1 MFFYVLIVVRP
12 TDATY
17 INISVASTLQGL
29 TDFGCRKF
37 SSGAAR
43 FISLFRLDFLWT
55 GIYTSEPLEELS
67 DSEDSESETTVT
79 QPRNDGLLHPCV
91 LALLWEIFVSDL
103 SPRHQEQP
111 DCLLW
116 QQWSATSSAIVDVAA
131 ASLAQYERLGR
142 IFPQAS
148 YGSPHYHFGGLW
160 LRFPMFYLV
169 SYI

>member
-29 TDFGCRKF
+29 TDFGRRKF
-37 SSGAAR
+37 SSGAAC

-55 GIYTSEPLEELS
+55 GIYTPEPLEELS
-67 DSEDSESETTVT
+67 DSEDSESE
-79 QPRNDGLLHPCV
+79 DK
-91 LALLWEIFVSDL
+91 D
-103 SPRHQEQP
+103 
-111 DCLLW
+111 D
-116 QQWSATSSAIVDVAA
+116 SATERWGSFTRVSWLCCGKFLCQICRHAIRRNLTVCCGSSG
-131 ASLAQYERLGR
+131 LQLRLPLWMWLLLPWRSMSDWGGYFLKPHMEVR
-142 IFPQAS
+142 IIT
-148 YGSPHYHFGGLW
+148 GGLW